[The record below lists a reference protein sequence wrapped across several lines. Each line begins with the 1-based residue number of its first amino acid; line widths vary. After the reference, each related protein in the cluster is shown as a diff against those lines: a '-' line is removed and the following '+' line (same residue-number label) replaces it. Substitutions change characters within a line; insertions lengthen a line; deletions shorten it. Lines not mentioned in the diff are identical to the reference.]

1 MNQDSNKILIN
12 MLNLANLTKARCEQ
26 FLGKHKNSL
35 DTYIYRYHGVEFPS
49 SFAFFFLNSISTSLL
64 PNYKMSKKKGKFEFF
79 KEIDHSHQNNFFK
92 ILSQCSDQSVKER
105 LILPCLEQHILTL
118 IKISNFENLHDQ
130 DALLNEYIEMIV
142 PGYLDE
148 ISYLEEYQLSED
160 KNFSKVHVKRIE
172 NYQLMVNSI
181 KEFFPIL
188 EILRKYYMKNF
199 VAPHE
204 TFKLPILNSGKEV
217 LFSKDFVKRNLNINK
232 YNDLVL
238 MNVHEDNMADT
249 FNKDDL
255 ALIIKFNGKVL
266 SKLLDNGIYAL
277 NMNGKI
283 IIRRLQFLELSK
295 RTLVNIISDNKKYSD
310 QQVPYDEIN
319 IYGEVVWKCN
329 NFKDIQFNKYN
340 TQEQNLF
347 SSKEDYE
354 IPSFLNNNYSKKEI
368 A

>member
-1 MNQDSNKILIN
+1 MNIQ
-12 MLNLANLTKARCEQ
+12 
-26 FLGKHKNSL
+26 
-35 DTYIYRYHGVEFPS
+35 
-49 SFAFFFLNSISTSLL
+49 
-64 PNYKMSKKKGKFEFF
+64 
-79 KEIDHSHQNNFFK
+79 
-92 ILSQCSDQSVKER
+92 
-105 LILPCLEQHILTL
+105 
-118 IKISNFENLHDQ
+118 
-130 DALLNEYIEMIV
+130 
-142 PGYLDE
+142 
-148 ISYLEEYQLSED
+148 
-160 KNFSKVHVKRIE
+160 
-172 NYQLMVNSI
+172 
-181 KEFFPIL
+181 
-188 EILRKYYMKNF
+188 
-199 VAPHE
+199 
-204 TFKLPILNSGKEV
+204 
-217 LFSKDFVKRNLNINK
+217 
-232 YNDLVL
+232 
-238 MNVHEDNMADT
+238 EDNMADT

-277 NMNGKI
+277 NMSGKI

-347 SSKEDYE
+347 SSGEDYE

>member
-1 MNQDSNKILIN
+1 MIQNTNKILIN
-12 MLNLANLTKARCEQ
+12 LLNLAKITKVRCEQ
-26 FLGKHKNSL
+26 FLGHHKKNSL
-35 DTYIYRYHGVEFPS
+35 DTYIYKYNKVEFPS
-49 SFAFFFLNSISTSLL
+49 SFAFFFLNAISFL
-64 PNYKMSKKKGKFEFF
+64 PNFKMNKKKKKFEYF
-79 KEIDHSHQNNFFK
+79 KEIDHTHQKNFFK
-92 ILSQCSDQSVKER
+92 ILSQCSDPSIKER
-105 LILPCLEQHILTL
+105 LILPCIEHHILTL

-130 DALLNEYIEMIV
+130 NALLEEYIEMTI
-142 PGYLDE
+142 PGYLEE
-148 ISYLEEYQLSED
+148 ISYLKEYQLS
-160 KNFSKVHVKRIE
+160 KNEKFSEFHIKRIE
-172 NYQLMVNSI
+172 GYHLMVDSI

-188 EILRKYYMKNF
+188 EILRKHYMKNF

-204 TFKLPILNSGKEV
+204 TFKLPVLNSKKKV

-238 MNVHEDNMADT
+238 MNIQEDNMADT

-347 SSKEDYE
+347 SSGEDYE

>member
-1 MNQDSNKILIN
+1 MNIQ
-12 MLNLANLTKARCEQ
+12 
-26 FLGKHKNSL
+26 
-35 DTYIYRYHGVEFPS
+35 
-49 SFAFFFLNSISTSLL
+49 
-64 PNYKMSKKKGKFEFF
+64 
-79 KEIDHSHQNNFFK
+79 
-92 ILSQCSDQSVKER
+92 
-105 LILPCLEQHILTL
+105 
-118 IKISNFENLHDQ
+118 
-130 DALLNEYIEMIV
+130 
-142 PGYLDE
+142 
-148 ISYLEEYQLSED
+148 
-160 KNFSKVHVKRIE
+160 
-172 NYQLMVNSI
+172 
-181 KEFFPIL
+181 
-188 EILRKYYMKNF
+188 
-199 VAPHE
+199 
-204 TFKLPILNSGKEV
+204 
-217 LFSKDFVKRNLNINK
+217 
-232 YNDLVL
+232 
-238 MNVHEDNMADT
+238 EDNMADT

-277 NMNGKI
+277 KMNGKI

-347 SSKEDYE
+347 SSGEDYE